1 MEGMI
6 LVILLII
13 ASLIVFLVFG
23 QTLAAVVI
31 LCLAFWLSGW
41 IFAHNKVADEC
52 NKLGKFYIGKTVY
65 ECTAIKEEKN
75 D

>member
-1 MEGMI
+1 MI
-6 LVILLII
+6 VILII
-13 ASLIVFLVFG
+13 ASWFMFYVFE
-23 QTLAAVVI
+23 QPLASAII

-41 IFAHNKVADEC
+41 IFAHNTIADEC
-52 NKLGKFYIGKTVY
+52 KKLGKFYVGKTVY